1 MKKVFAAF
9 LIVAL
14 VAAIYS
20 PVWAKEKVKIAVMH
34 SLTGSLALAGGLAGQ
49 RGSLVAIDMWNA
61 RGGILN
67 KYDIV
72 PVEADDQSNPDV
84 AIRETERLI
93 NMEKVPVILGIY
105 SSAIATP
112 LAPICEKYKT
122 IFWITIAISDAVLE
136 GKNMTYVFR
145 PQVRGSQYG
154 TSSVEFL
161 KDNIA
166 KLGYKNPSD
175 IKIAVTYEDG
185 PYGVSVKTTTLTQ
198 AEKYKMKVVLNEG
211 YDHKAKDLS
220 SLVLKL
226 KAAKPDAILNT
237 GYYPDIVLFF
247 RQAREMGLST
257 KAIIGHG
264 AGYANFLNLEK
275 QMGPEL
281 VQYVYN
287 IDPAP
292 AQNLDKSKLR
302 KEIGPIIDEFLKR
315 YNEKY
320 KEPSPP
326 SHATQGFGHAWV
338 LLQTIEQAV
347 NKYGAPTP
355 DNIRKAA
362 LEMDIPE
369 GGTPSGYGLKF
380 APAGDKI
387 SGQNVRSH
395 PVVMQWLKG
404 KVEIVWPD
412 GLKSIDAKLPAP
424 KEWPLAVK

>member
-14 VAAIYS
+14 VAGIYS

-112 LAPICEKYKT
+112 LAPICEKNKT

-161 KDNIA
+161 KDNVA
-166 KLGYKNPSD
+166 KLGYKNLSD

-275 QMGPEL
+275 QLGPEL

-292 AQNLDKSKLR
+292 AQNLDRGKLR
-302 KEIGPIIDEFLKR
+302 NEIGPLIDEFLKR

-320 KEPSPP
+320 KEASPP

-338 LLQTIEQAV
+338 LLQTVEQAV
-347 NKYGAPTP
+347 KKYGAPTP

-424 KEWPLAVK
+424 KDWPLAVK

>member
-14 VAAIYS
+14 VAGIYS
-20 PVWAKEKVKIAVMH
+20 PVWAKEKLKIAVMH

-161 KDNIA
+161 KDNVA

-185 PYGVSVKTTTLTQ
+185 PYGVSVKTTTLSQ
-198 AEKYKMKVVLNEG
+198 AEKYKMKVVL
-211 YDHKAKDLS
+211 
-220 SLVLKL
+220 
-226 KAAKPDAILNT
+226 
-237 GYYPDIVLFF
+237 
-247 RQAREMGLST
+247 
-257 KAIIGHG
+257 
-264 AGYANFLNLEK
+264 
-275 QMGPEL
+275 
-281 VQYVYN
+281 
-287 IDPAP
+287 
-292 AQNLDKSKLR
+292 
-302 KEIGPIIDEFLKR
+302 
-315 YNEKY
+315 
-320 KEPSPP
+320 
-326 SHATQGFGHAWV
+326 
-338 LLQTIEQAV
+338 
-347 NKYGAPTP
+347 
-355 DNIRKAA
+355 
-362 LEMDIPE
+362 
-369 GGTPSGYGLKF
+369 
-380 APAGDKI
+380 
-387 SGQNVRSH
+387 
-395 PVVMQWLKG
+395 
-404 KVEIVWPD
+404 
-412 GLKSIDAKLPAP
+412 
-424 KEWPLAVK
+424 

>member
-1 MKKVFAAF
+1 MKKVLVAF

-14 VAAIYS
+14 VAGIYS
-20 PVWAKEKVKIAVMH
+20 PVWAKEKIKIAVMH

-61 RGGILN
+61 RGGILD

-112 LAPICEKYKT
+112 LAPICEKNKT

-136 GKNMTYVFR
+136 GKNLTYVFR

-161 KDNIA
+161 KDNLA
-166 KLGYKNPSD
+166 RLGHKNTSD

-185 PYGVSVKTTTLTQ
+185 PYGVSVKTTTLSQ

-237 GYYPDIVLFF
+237 RYYHDIVLFF

-275 QMGPEL
+275 QIGPEI

-320 KEPSPP
+320 KEASPP

-347 NKYGAPTP
+347 KKYGAPTP

-387 SGQNVRSH
+387 SGQNLRSH

-424 KEWPLAVK
+424 KDWPLAVK